1 MKKKMSM
8 EQRAWNNFKAI
19 TFIAS
24 IVSFGCGGLTILF
37 IRDNIPIMLL
47 ILVAPISYAIALR
60 VFAKDF
66 LKEGIKP
73 YNDR

>member
-8 EQRAWNNFKAI
+8 EQRAWNHFKGI
-19 TFIAS
+19 TFVAS
-24 IVSFGCGGLTILF
+24 LISFGCGALTILF
-37 IRDNIPIMLL
+37 IRDNTPIMLL

-73 YNDR
+73 YNE